1 MSIMNLSMRKFV
13 VVLVLVVCAG
23 VLYASL
29 YPSNRPKT
37 KVPNKMTEKSEIV
50 LCTWNIAH
58 YYAYG
63 SSKKVIDGP
72 IYESKL
78 KELREVIYDSINA
91 DLISLNEYSSVFG
104 IDKDGVEHLASDVLF
119 DGYSSWMEGGA
130 IGRTTHNAIYSN
142 VRMGNFQKHEFEY
155 IKTINHKFSQNGYY
169 YLSADMFIGGQ
180 LVKFVCVYLI
190 YLTKDASLVQNQIAE
205 LIEKYKDEKR
215 VVICGDFNTKNYSKF
230 KKAGYSLA
238 NDGSIVTFYKKST
251 PLDNIVTKGVKVRD
265 VRTVKTELSDHYPL
279 VCKIS
284 IN

>member
-1 MSIMNLSMRKFV
+1 MRKIIIM
-13 VVLVLVVCAG
+13 LVLVVCAG
-23 VLYASL
+23 GLYASL
-29 YPSNRPKT
+29 YTSNSPQIKMS
-37 KVPNKMTEKSEIV
+37 NKNVEKSEVV

-63 SSKKVIDGP
+63 SSKKVIDGS

-78 KELREVIYDSINA
+78 KEFREVIYDSINA

-104 IDKDGVEHLASDVLF
+104 VDKDGVAHLASKVLF
-119 DGYSSWMEGGA
+119 DGFTSWIEGGA
-130 IGRTTHNAIYSN
+130 TQKGTEYNAIYSN
-142 VRMGNFQKHEFEY
+142 IRMGNFQKHEFDY
-155 IKTINHKFSQNGYY
+155 IKTTKHKFSQNGYY
-169 YLSADMFIGGQ
+169 YLSADMLVGGQ

-205 LIEKYKDEKR
+205 LIEKYKNEKR
-215 VVICGDFNTKNYSKF
+215 VVICGDFNTRNYSKL

-238 NDGSIVTFYKKST
+238 NDGSIITFYKTSK
-251 PLDNIVTKGVKVRD
+251 PLDNVAAKGVKISD
-265 VRTVKTELSDHYPL
+265 VHTINTKLSDHYPL

>member
-1 MSIMNLSMRKFV
+1 MRKIIV
-13 VVLVLVVCAG
+13 ILVLALCAA

-29 YPSNRPKT
+29 YPNNSPQT
-37 KVPNKMTEKSEIV
+37 KVSNKMAEKSEIV

-63 SSKKVIDGP
+63 SSKKVIDGS

-78 KELREVIYDSINA
+78 KEFREVIYDSINA

-104 IDKDGVEHLASDVLF
+104 IDKDGAEHLASDVLF

-130 IGRTTHNAIYSN
+130 TKKGTGHNAIYSN
-142 VRMGNFQKHEFEY
+142 ARMGNFQKSIYECNQVRKKDTSHD
-155 IKTINHKFSQNGYY
+155 YY
-169 YLSADMFIGGQ
+169 YLYSDLYLNNK

-190 YLTKDASLVQNQIAE
+190 YSTKDASLVQNQIAE
-205 LIEKYKDEKR
+205 LIDVFKDEER
-215 VVICGDFNTKNYSKF
+215 IVICGDFNTKNYSKF
-230 KKAGYSLA
+230 KKAGYTLA
-238 NDGSIVTFYKKST
+238 NDGSIVTFYKKSA
-251 PLDNIVTKGVKVRD
+251 PLDNIVTKGVRISD